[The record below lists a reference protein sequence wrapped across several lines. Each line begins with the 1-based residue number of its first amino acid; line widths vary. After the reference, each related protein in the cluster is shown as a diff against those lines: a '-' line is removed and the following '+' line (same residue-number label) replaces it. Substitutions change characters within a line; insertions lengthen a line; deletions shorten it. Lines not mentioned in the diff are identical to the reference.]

1 MGAPYGFA
9 SLGRFIGIN
18 GKKAF
23 TKPIVVSIQT
33 ILASEA
39 FDIDTQHM
47 PANESVAPAFYRI
60 SRWK

>member
-1 MGAPYGFA
+1 MSAPYGFA
-9 SLGRFIGIN
+9 SLGGFIGIN

-23 TKPIVVSIQT
+23 THPIVVSIQT

-39 FDIDTQHM
+39 FDIGTQHM
-47 PANESVAPAFYRI
+47 PANESGAPTFYRI